1 VSFCCVCCC
10 FYFCCIFAL
19 RRVRLLMDL
28 PQNQC
33 ETSINRIDDAVIK
46 MGLSEFATLL
56 DDGSQ
61 KSQIDHYIR
70 EI

>member
-1 VSFCCVCCC
+1 
-10 FYFCCIFAL
+10 
-19 RRVRLLMDL
+19 MDL
-28 PQNQC
+28 TQKLC
-33 ETSINRIDDAVIK
+33 ETSVNCIDDAVIK
-46 MGLSEFATLL
+46 MGLSEFASLL

>member
-1 VSFCCVCCC
+1 MPSSHV
-10 FYFCCIFAL
+10 L
-19 RRVRLLMDL
+19 TL
-28 PQNQC
+28 PP
-33 ETSINRIDDAVIK
+33 IDAVIK

-56 DDGSQ
+56 NEGTQ

>member
-1 VSFCCVCCC
+1 
-10 FYFCCIFAL
+10 
-19 RRVRLLMDL
+19 MDL
-28 PQNQC
+28 PQNLC

-46 MGLSEFATLL
+46 MGLSEFASLL